1 MKKQFLNNLE
11 YPTPD
16 ITIRDKYFKGSIS
29 LMESIGLNKQEMY
42 SKNNFDQYSYLDSNR
57 IVFLNQENYQI
68 KITYDK
74 EDNLLK
80 YSFEIKIKSLIPYE
94 DYYSLYLI
102 IDATNNQFNVENDKE
117 IRENYSRG
125 KIEESEMNK
134 AYNTLNK
141 LIKEYVNTN
150 KIEEYNPIID
160 KVVALTKRTFFKET
174 PTIDRKEEIIKFLQN
189 SKKNPLFKELLA
201 LSKEENIIFSKNNET
216 CILMIRKED
225 NQITGISY
233 LMKKEDKYSIAYS
246 ILDLIKNAGYLK
258 ILLYLSCQKAKE
270 LGIKELYIEEEK
282 NNILTDNS
290 IKLVGGKLEKET
302 IKKRIYKI
310 NIENNTSNIQK
321 NYIDYIAKV

>member
-1 MKKQFLNNLE
+1 MKKPFLNNLE
-11 YPTPD
+11 YPTPS
-16 ITIRDKYFKGSIS
+16 ITISDKYFKGSIS

-57 IVFLNQENYQI
+57 IAFLNQENYQI
-68 KITYDK
+68 KMTYDK

-94 DYYSLYLI
+94 DYYYLYLV
-102 IDATNNQFNVENDKE
+102 IDTSNNQFNVENDKE

-150 KIEEYNPIID
+150 KIKEYNPIID
-160 KVVALTKRTFFKET
+160 KVVALTKRTFFKKK
-174 PTIDRKEEIIKFLQN
+174 PTIDRKEEVIRFLQN
-189 SKKNPLFKELLA
+189 SKKNPLFKELLS
-201 LSKEENIIFSKNNET
+201 LSKEENIIFSENNET

-233 LMKKEDKYSIAYS
+233 LEKNEDKYYIAYS
-246 ILDLIKNAGYLK
+246 ILDLIEHAGYLK
-258 ILLYLSCQKAKE
+258 ILLYLSYQKAKE

-282 NNILTDNS
+282 SNILTDNS
-290 IKLVGGKLEKET
+290 IKLVGGRLEKET
-302 IKKRIYKI
+302 TKKRRYKM

-321 NYIDYIAKV
+321 NYIDYIAKI